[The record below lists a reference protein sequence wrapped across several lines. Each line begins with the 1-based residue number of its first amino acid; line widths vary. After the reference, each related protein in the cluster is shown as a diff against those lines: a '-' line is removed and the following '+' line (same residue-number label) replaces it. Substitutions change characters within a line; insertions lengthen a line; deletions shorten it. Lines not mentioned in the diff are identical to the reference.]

1 MNVENR
7 TRQVVEVRPE
17 VVFIYELLE
26 ELTTGRLK
34 IPRFQRPFVWRR
46 DQMTDL
52 LDSVYNQYPIGSLLV
67 WETEENI
74 ATLESLGPFKFP
86 ETDKKGIGYLLDGHQ
101 RLTTLAGALVPGE
114 QRDASPEERDP
125 GRWELVWN
133 MDSEKFQHGDHNDH
147 PDTYFPLVALLD
159 TLNFF
164 AAVDRVRNALVDQPA
179 VAESRIQQLSRV
191 ARSFQHYRVPVIRIK
206 QTGLSE
212 AVEIFARLN
221 SKGQSMTADQ
231 MVSALMYSSDRD
243 ESVIDLA
250 HEIDKMLDD
259 IRQRGFGDIERTA
272 ILRAILANL
281 DEDIYNTDW
290 TRLASARRKDLGD
303 KLKNGVVT
311 ATRSLHLAL
320 DFLDSLGVRASR
332 VLPYSMQL
340 VVLSAAFDAV
350 PNPNLR
356 RLELLKRWFWVS
368 SFSGWFGAAST
379 SRVNALVAEVRSL
392 PHVDEAQSLENF
404 NLQAPALPYPSSFDM
419 RSSRTRSLLLV
430 ELAQKPRF
438 PTGDV
443 VEDPWQVIA
452 DRGPDGVGFIND
464 EIPKDYAGN
473 PANRMIRIPGAVK
486 GVLWRWIV
494 SDLAT
499 GGVHVL
505 NSHCLNE
512 RCVELLRARD
522 IAGFI
527 EERQKLL
534 MTAEVAF
541 LREVGVTLG
550 QPGVGLAPIDTD

>member
-7 TRQVVEVRPE
+7 ARQVVEVRPE

-67 WETEENI
+67 WETEESI

-86 ETDKKGIGYLLDGHQ
+86 EAEKKGIGYLLDGHQ
-101 RLTTLAGALVPGE
+101 RLTTLAGALVPRE
-114 QRDASPEERDP
+114 QRVIDAQERDP

-133 MDSEKFQHGDHNDH
+133 MESEKFQHGDYNDH

-159 TLNFF
+159 TLNFL
-164 AAVDRVRNALVDQPA
+164 AAVDRVRKALTNQPS
-179 VAESRIQQLSRV
+179 VADARIQQLSRV

-243 ESVIDLA
+243 ESAIDLA
-250 HEIDKMLDD
+250 HEIDIILEG
-259 IRQRGFGDIERTA
+259 IRQRGFGEIERTA

-303 KLKNGVVT
+303 KLQNGVLT
-311 ATRSLHLAL
+311 ATQSLNSAL
-320 DFLDSLGVRASR
+320 DFLDSLGVKASR

-350 PNPNLR
+350 PNPDER
-356 RLELLKRWFWVS
+356 RLELLKKWFWVS

-379 SRVNALVAEVRSL
+379 SRINALVAEFRSL
-392 PHVDEAQSLENF
+392 KHVQENQALENF

-430 ELAQKPRF
+430 ELAQQPRY
-438 PTGDV
+438 PDGQT
-443 VEDPWQVIA
+443 VEDPWQAIA
-452 DRGPDGVGFIND
+452 DRGPDGVGFVND
-464 EIPKDYAGN
+464 ELPKEYAGN
-473 PANRMIRIPGAVK
+473 PANRMIRIPGATK

-494 SDLAT
+494 TDLAS
-499 GGVHVL
+499 GGDNVL

-512 RCVELLRARD
+512 RCVNLLQNRD
-522 IAGFI
+522 IAGFV

-534 MTAEVAF
+534 MAAETRF
-541 LREVGVTLG
+541 LREASVTLG
-550 QPGVGLAPIDTD
+550 RPGVGLAPIDTD